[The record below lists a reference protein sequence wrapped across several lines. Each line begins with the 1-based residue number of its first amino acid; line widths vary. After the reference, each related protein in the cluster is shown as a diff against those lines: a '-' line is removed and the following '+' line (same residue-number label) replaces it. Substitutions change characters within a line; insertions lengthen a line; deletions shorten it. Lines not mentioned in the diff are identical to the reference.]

1 MPAAAV
7 DASAA
12 PATASRPEPDA
23 APGPFLLSRALL
35 EAVLDDR
42 TSDDFVC
49 RLIWPRLGYSPDA
62 NGGWRA
68 GPDTP
73 PAWAEAFPLAPELI
87 AERPASVRLTRSIPP
102 EHKQLLKLQL
112 GFAGYRI
119 GGLYP
124 RRTRRATAVNWLL
137 AHLAERGEPLPDT
150 GPLPELLD
158 PPSDPVA
165 GHPGDLPVG

>member
-1 MPAAAV
+1 MPNAALDAAA
-7 DASAA
+7 A
-12 PATASRPEPDA
+12 PPLKPEG
-23 APGPFLLSRALL
+23 APGPFALSRALL
-35 EAVLDDR
+35 EAVLADR
-42 TSDDFVC
+42 TSDRFVC
-49 RLIWPRLGYSPDA
+49 QLIWPRLGYRPDA
-62 NGGWRA
+62 DGLWLA

-73 PAWAEAFPLAPELI
+73 PAWAEAFPRAPELI

-102 EHKQLLKLQL
+102 EHKQLLKQQL

-137 AHLAERGEPLPDT
+137 AHLAERGEPLPEE
-150 GPLPELLD
+150 GPLPPLLD

>member
-7 DASAA
+7 DAAA
-12 PATASRPEPDA
+12 SPAPEPDG
-23 APGPFLLSRALL
+23 APEPFPLSRALL

-42 TSDDFVC
+42 TSDRFVC
-49 RLIWPRLGYSPDA
+49 QLIWPRLGYRPDA
-62 NGGWRA
+62 DGRWQV

-73 PAWAEAFPLAPELI
+73 PAWAEAFPQAPELI
-87 AERPASVRLTRSIPP
+87 AERPASVRLTRSIAP
-102 EHKQLLKLQL
+102 EHKQLLKQQL

>member
-1 MPAAAV
+1 MPNAAL
-7 DASAA
+7 DAAAA
-12 PATASRPEPDA
+12 PALEPDGAPEPF
-23 APGPFLLSRALL
+23 PLSRVLL

-42 TSDDFVC
+42 TSDRFVC
-49 RLIWPRLGYSPDA
+49 RLVWERLGYRPA
-62 NGGWRA
+62 AEGRWQA

-73 PAWAEAFPLAPELI
+73 PAWAEAFPEAPELI
-87 AERPASVRLTRSIPP
+87 AERPASVRLTRSIAP
-102 EHKQLLKLQL
+102 EHKQLLKQQL

-137 AHLAERGEPLPDT
+137 AHLAERGA
-150 GPLPELLD
+150 PLPEAGALPPLLE